1 MRWGIPA
8 WGDRLLLV
16 GHVREP
22 KLGERTLARPLL
34 ARALEDNVMFYCGLD
49 VSLKQTALCVVDGG
63 GRVVREAKLTT
74 DPEVISRFLRE
85 NDLCCERIGVEA
97 GGTSSWLCQELR
109 RLGQPA
115 ICIDAKHAAAALQ
128 AGFRNK
134 NDRNDA
140 RGIAEL
146 MRVNTFRE
154 VWIKSRE
161 SQHRSMLLTA
171 RGTLHGQRVA
181 LENTIRGLLRLE
193 GIHFPTRGSRF
204 AEDILE
210 RIEGSDALLPI
221 IRSLLEA
228 RATITRQILV
238 LDRQII
244 AAAQQD
250 PVCRLLMTIP
260 GVGAHTAVSFKAC
273 VDDPARF
280 RRSRTV
286 GAHFGLTPRQY
297 SSGEV
302 NVSGRIS
309 KMGDRGMRRL
319 LYVAANAMMT
329 RGRWSALKAWAMRL
343 AKARGA
349 RRAKVALARRLA
361 ATMHAMWRSGEPFRW
376 TERAEAA

>member
-1 MRWGIPA
+1 
-8 WGDRLLLV
+8 
-16 GHVREP
+16 
-22 KLGERTLARPLL
+22 
-34 ARALEDNVMFYCGLD
+34 
-49 VSLKQTALCVVDGG
+49 
-63 GRVVREAKLTT
+63 
-74 DPEVISRFLRE
+74 
-85 NDLCCERIGVEA
+85 
-97 GGTSSWLCQELR
+97 
-109 RLGQPA
+109 
-115 ICIDAKHAAAALQ
+115 
-128 AGFRNK
+128 
-134 NDRNDA
+134 
-140 RGIAEL
+140 
-146 MRVNTFRE
+146 
-154 VWIKSRE
+154 
-161 SQHRSMLLTA
+161 
-171 RGTLHGQRVA
+171 
-181 LENTIRGLLRLE
+181 
-193 GIHFPTRGSRF
+193 
-204 AEDILE
+204 
-210 RIEGSDALLPI
+210 
-221 IRSLLEA
+221 
-228 RATITRQILV
+228 
-238 LDRQII
+238 
-244 AAAQQD
+244 
-250 PVCRLLMTIP
+250 MTIP

>member
-1 MRWGIPA
+1 M
-8 WGDRLLLV
+8 L
-16 GHVREP
+16 
-22 KLGERTLARPLL
+22 
-34 ARALEDNVMFYCGLD
+34 YCGLD
-49 VSLKQTALCVVDGG
+49 VSLKQTALCVVDGD
-63 GRVVREAKLTT
+63 GRVLREAKLAT
-74 DPEVISRFLRE
+74 DPEVISRFLCE
-85 NDLCCERIGVEA
+85 NEVSCERIGIAA
-97 GGTSSWLCQELR
+97 GGISSWLCLALR
-109 RLGQPA
+109 RVGHST

-128 AGFRNK
+128 AGLRNK

-146 MRVNTFRE
+146 MRVRTFRE
-154 VWIKSRE
+154 VWIKSEE
-161 SQHRSMLLTA
+161 SQRRGMLLTA

-193 GIHFPTRGSRF
+193 GISLPTRNSHF
-204 AEDILE
+204 AEDVLE
-210 RIEGSDALLPI
+210 QLQGCDALHLI
-221 IRSLLEA
+221 IRPLLEA
-228 RATITRQILV
+228 HATLVRQIMV

-244 AAAQQD
+244 TVAQQD

-297 SSGEV
+297 GSGEV
-302 NVSGRIS
+302 NITGRIS

-319 LYVAANAMMT
+319 LYMAANARLT

-343 AKARGA
+343 AKTRGA

-361 ATMHAMWRSGEPFRW
+361 VTMHAMGRSGEPFRW
-376 TERAEAA
+376 TRQAEAA

>member
-1 MRWGIPA
+1 MLYYGR
-8 WGDRLLLV
+8 
-16 GHVREP
+16 
-22 KLGERTLARPLL
+22 
-34 ARALEDNVMFYCGLD
+34 D
-49 VSLKQTALCVVDGG
+49 VSPKQTALCFVDGE
-63 GRVVREAKLTT
+63 GRVAREARLAT
-74 DPEVISRFLRE
+74 DPEVISRSFQE
-85 NDLCCERIGVEA
+85 NEFRCERIGLESR
-97 GGTSSWLCQELR
+97 GTFSLLCLELG
-109 RLGQPA
+109 RLGRPA
-115 ICIDAKHAAAALQ
+115 VCIGARHAAAALQ

-146 MRVNTFRE
+146 MRVKTYRE
-154 VWIKSRE
+154 VWIKSQE
-161 SQHRSMLLTA
+161 SQRRGMLLTD
-171 RGTLHGQRVA
+171 RGTLHRQRVA
-181 LENTIRGLLRLE
+181 LENTIRGLLCLE
-193 GIHFPTRGSRF
+193 GSQFPTRGSRF
-204 AEDILE
+204 AEDVLE
-210 RIEGSDALLPI
+210 RIDGSDALHLI
-221 IRSLLEA
+221 IRPLLEA
-228 RATITRQILV
+228 RATMMRQILA

-244 AAAQQD
+244 TTAQQD

-260 GVGAHTAVSFKAC
+260 GVGAHTALSFKAC

-302 NVSGRIS
+302 NIAGRIS
-309 KMGDRGMRRL
+309 KMGNRGMRRL

-361 ATMHAMWRSGEPFRW
+361 VTMHAMWWSGDPSAGRSRPGLP
-376 TERAEAA
+376 ERRPGCPATLWWVPRGAVGPRTHVGLVSPR

>member
-1 MRWGIPA
+1 M
-8 WGDRLLLV
+8 L
-16 GHVREP
+16 
-22 KLGERTLARPLL
+22 
-34 ARALEDNVMFYCGLD
+34 YCGLD
-49 VSLKQTALCVVDGG
+49 VSLKQTALCVVDAG
-63 GRVVREAKLTT
+63 GRVVREAKLAT
-74 DPEVISRFLRE
+74 DPEVIGRFLRGNE
-85 NDLCCERIGVEA
+85 LRCERIGVEA
-97 GGTSSWLCQELR
+97 GGTSSWLCSELR
-109 RLGQPA
+109 RLGHPA

-140 RGIAEL
+140 RGIAGL

-161 SQHRSMLLTA
+161 SQRRGMLLTA
-171 RGTLHGQRVA
+171 RGTLHVQRVA
-181 LENTIRGLLRLE
+181 LENTVRGLLRLE

-204 AEDILE
+204 AEEVLE

-221 IRSLLEA
+221 VRPLLEA
-228 RATITRQILV
+228 RASIVRQIV
-238 LDRQII
+238 ALDRQII
-244 AAAQQD
+244 TAAQDD

-302 NVSGRIS
+302 DVSGRIS
-309 KMGDRGMRRL
+309 RMGDRGMRRL
-319 LYVAANAMMT
+319 LHVAANAMMT

-343 AKARGA
+343 AKTRGA

-376 TERAEAA
+376 TERAEAAA

>member
-1 MRWGIPA
+1 
-8 WGDRLLLV
+8 
-16 GHVREP
+16 
-22 KLGERTLARPLL
+22 
-34 ARALEDNVMFYCGLD
+34 MFYCGLD
-49 VSLKQTALCVVDGG
+49 VSLKQTALCVVDGD
-63 GRVVREAKLTT
+63 GRIVREAKLAT
-74 DPEVISRFLRE
+74 DPEAIGRFLDE
-85 NDLCCERIGVEA
+85 HELHCERIGVEA

-109 RLGQPA
+109 RLGHPA
-115 ICIDAKHAAAALQ
+115 VCIDARHAAAALQ

-140 RGIAEL
+140 HGIAEL

-161 SQHRSMLLTA
+161 SQRRGMLLTA

-204 AEDILE
+204 AEEVLE
-210 RIEGSDALLPI
+210 RIGDSDALLPI
-221 IRSLLEA
+221 IRPLLEA
-228 RATITRQILV
+228 RATILRQVLV

-244 AAAQQD
+244 ATAKQD
-250 PVCRLLMTIP
+250 PVCRLLTTIP

-302 NVSGRIS
+302 DFSGRIS
-309 KMGDRGMRRL
+309 RMGDRGMRRL

-343 AKARGA
+343 ARTRGA

-361 ATMHAMWRSGEPFRW
+361 VTMHAMWRSGEPFRW
-376 TERAEAA
+376 TRQAEAAA

>member
-1 MRWGIPA
+1 M
-8 WGDRLLLV
+8 L
-16 GHVREP
+16 
-22 KLGERTLARPLL
+22 
-34 ARALEDNVMFYCGLD
+34 YCGLD
-49 VSLKQTALCVVDGG
+49 VSLKQTALCVVDGD
-63 GRVVREAKLTT
+63 GRVVREAKLIT
-74 DPEVISRFLRE
+74 DPEAIGRFLHQNELR
-85 NDLCCERIGVEA
+85 CERIGVAA
-97 GGTSSWLCQELR
+97 GGTSSWLCLELR
-109 RLGQPA
+109 RLGQHA
-115 ICIDAKHAAAALQ
+115 VCIDARHAAAALQ

-146 MRVNTFRE
+146 MRVNAFRE
-154 VWIKSRE
+154 VWIKSQE
-161 SQHRSMLLTA
+161 SQRRGMPLTA

-193 GIHFPTRGSRF
+193 GIHVPTRGSRF
-204 AEDILE
+204 AEDVLE
-210 RIEGSDALLPI
+210 RIEGSGVLLPI
-221 IRSLLEA
+221 IRPLLEA
-228 RATITRQILV
+228 RATIMRQLLA
-238 LDRQII
+238 LDRQTV
-244 AAAQQD
+244 AVAQQD

-286 GAHFGLTPRQY
+286 GAHFGLTPRQC

-302 NVSGRIS
+302 SLSGRIS

-329 RGRWSALKAWAMRL
+329 RGRWSALKAWAVRL

-361 ATMHAMWRSGEPFRW
+361 CTMHAVWRSGEPFRW
-376 TERAEAA
+376 TRQAGIA